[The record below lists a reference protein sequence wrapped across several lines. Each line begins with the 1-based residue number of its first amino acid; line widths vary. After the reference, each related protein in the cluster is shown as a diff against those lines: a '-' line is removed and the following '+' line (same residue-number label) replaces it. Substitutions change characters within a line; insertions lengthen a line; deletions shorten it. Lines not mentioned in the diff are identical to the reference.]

1 MPIPS
6 SILTKAGRHEALLRS
21 HCPTPPRQSP
31 PRVGAEQA
39 GGRRG
44 GEAAGSGAGWGGEG
58 TYLGITVVSSVVG
71 WRMWQVVMVKV
82 DGVWGR
88 LLAERNTGGDRRQ
101 WVNGRGREKNRVGG
115 M

>member
-1 MPIPS
+1 M
-6 SILTKAGRHEALLRS
+6 G
-21 HCPTPPRQSP
+21 
-31 PRVGAEQA
+31 
-39 GGRRG
+39 RG
-44 GEAAGSGAGWGGEG
+44 GG

-101 WVNGRGREKNRVGG
+101 RVNGTWVGRAWRAGEGP
-115 M
+115 